1 MRFSAE
7 ALRGGAFSLL
17 WGVKKLALSLSV
29 FLFVTLLHGQ
39 PFPDTVKVGT
49 YVISVHDINFHD
61 KEYTMRFWIWFLYDN
76 PELDFPREIDITNA
90 KTMEVQQVL
99 KYPMG
104 GKYWLMMKMKC
115 VMKQNWQ
122 VKDFPFDSQHLEMH
136 MEHSIYSRN
145 SLVFLPDTAGSTYD
159 ADYTLDGW
167 TIKDFK
173 VDHHTNDYMTAFG
186 DPAIQKQFS
195 EYDSF
200 DLSMDID
207 REAVGLFLKIFL
219 GMYIAFFIAT
229 IGFAPHP
236 QELEPRFGLPVGGLF
251 AAVGNKY
258 IIDSL
263 LPESS
268 GFTLVDTLHTITF
281 VGIFAS
287 VVVSAIALRYVDNGQ
302 REKAELVNR
311 YGARWVV
318 LTYVALNATFVLLAV
333 L

>member
-1 MRFSAE
+1 
-7 ALRGGAFSLL
+7 
-17 WGVKKLALSLSV
+17 VKKLALS
-29 FLFVTLLHGQ
+29 FLLFPVMASAQ
-39 PFPDTVKVGT
+39 VPVVPDTIKVGT

-76 PELDFPREIDITNA
+76 PDLDLPHEIDITNA
-90 KTMEVQQVL
+90 KSMEVQQVL

-122 VKDFPFDSQHLEMH
+122 VKDFPFDRQHLELH
-136 MEHSIYSRN
+136 LEHSIYSRN
-145 SLVFLPDTAGSTYD
+145 SLVFAPDTAGSTFD
-159 ADYTLDGW
+159 KDYTLDGW
-167 TIKDFK
+167 AISNFK
-173 VDHHTNDYMTAFG
+173 VDHHTNDYFTAFG
-186 DPAIQKQFS
+186 DPALQRQYS

-200 DLSMDID
+200 DLSMDIGRD
-207 REAVGLFLKIFL
+207 AVGLFLKIFI

-258 IIDSL
+258 IIDSI

-268 GFTLVDTLHTITF
+268 SFSLVDTLHTLTF
-281 VGIFAS
+281 VGIFAT
-287 VVVSAIALRYVDNGQ
+287 VAVSAIALRFVDNGQ
-302 REKAELVNR
+302 REHAERINR
-311 YGARWVV
+311 LGARWVV
-318 LTYVALNATFVLLAV
+318 ISYVVLNAIFIFLAV
-333 L
+333 I